1 MPHFHLEYSA
11 NLEEKV
17 NVSALCDSIRLAAID
32 IEIFPM
38 PGIRVRA
45 TRVDHYSI
53 ADGNEKHGFID
64 LSIRLRE
71 GRSEKAKR
79 DAVEKIFETMCGFME
94 PVLEKASVA
103 LSAEIRDIN
112 TNLAPKSGNIR
123 HHMLGNQ

>member
-17 NVSALCDSIRLAAID
+17 DLSALCNAIRLAAIE

-38 PGIRVRA
+38 PGVRVRA

-53 ADGNEKHGFID
+53 ADGDGKHGFVD

-71 GRSEKAKR
+71 GRTEEAKR
-79 DAVEKIFETMCGFME
+79 YAVEKIFETLCRFME
-94 PVLEKASVA
+94 PVLLQGSVA
-103 LSAEIRDIN
+103 LSAEIRDIDAG
-112 TNLAPKSGNIR
+112 LSPKYGNIR
-123 HHMLGNQ
+123 CNMVGY

>member
-17 NVSALCDSIRLAAID
+17 DVSALCDAIRLAAVD

-53 ADGNEKHGFID
+53 ADGDNKHGFVD

-71 GRSEKAKR
+71 GRTEEEKR
-79 DAVEKIFETMCGFME
+79 DAVEKIFKTLCTFME
-94 PVLEKASVA
+94 PVLIKSSIA
-103 LSAEIRDIN
+103 LSAEIRDIDAG
-112 TNLAPKSGNIR
+112 LSPKYGNIR
-123 HHMLGNQ
+123 YNMVDNP